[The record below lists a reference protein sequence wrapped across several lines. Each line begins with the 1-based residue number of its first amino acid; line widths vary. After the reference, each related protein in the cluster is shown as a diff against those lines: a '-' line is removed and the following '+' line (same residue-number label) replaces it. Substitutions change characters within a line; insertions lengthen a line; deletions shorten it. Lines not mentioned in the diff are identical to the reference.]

1 MLAYSYTQH
10 TSIHN
15 TTLLHYLTALHNP
28 TTQPHTTQPQ
38 ITQPNT
44 TQPHTTQPLRTHN
57 PTLQNSTLH
66 DPSQHTT
73 PPYTTPHYTTLH
85 YTTPPY
91 TQPHPT
97 QLMASFHYDW
107 PTHRLLAY
115 SSLRVLLVPAM
126 MLCALPRQQPVLSRD
141 GFAMTCSLA
150 LGLSNG
156 YFGSV
161 PMILAPGKVPAAHK
175 ELTGL

>member
-1 MLAYSYTQH
+1 MLFSLLYFYIYH
-10 TSIHN
+10 
-15 TTLLHYLTALHNP
+15 TLLF
-28 TTQPHTTQPQ
+28 TQPQITHPHTTQPY
-38 ITQPNT
+38 T
-44 TQPHTTQPLRTHN
+44 TQPT
-57 PTLQNSTLH
+57 
-66 DPSQHTT
+66 
-73 PPYTTPHYTTLH
+73 

-91 TQPHPT
+91 TQPHPTHNLTLHTTSPYTQPHPTHNPIPTT